1 MKTDRKGKIDV
12 KEKFGD
18 YLMDISKYVFT
29 AVIVT
34 TLFNEIV
41 ATQYLVY
48 IVGMIATVVTLFFLH
63 YFIFINSSVMVMM
76 VFLIVMC
83 VGGMIFFS
91 TKRGKK
97 WLDSLND

>member
-1 MKTDRKGKIDV
+1 MKTDRKGTIDV

-48 IVGMIATVVTLFFLH
+48 IVGMIATVVTLFFALF
-63 YFIFINSSVMVMM
+63 YFY
-76 VFLIVMC
+76 
-83 VGGMIFFS
+83 
-91 TKRGKK
+91 K
-97 WLDSLND
+97 

>member
-1 MKTDRKGKIDV
+1 MGTEKRRKIDV

-34 TLFNEIV
+34 TLFDEIV

-48 IVGMIATVVTLFFLH
+48 ILGMLATLVALF
-63 YFIFINSSVMVMM
+63 YFY
-76 VFLIVMC
+76 
-83 VGGMIFFS
+83 
-91 TKRGKK
+91 K
-97 WLDSLND
+97 